1 LEGAHQGEG
10 MGLEFLKHIERTR
23 VLIFIVDVSPFSM
36 LPPLKNFRVLEKEL
50 AMYHPLLLKKKL
62 MVVANKIDL
71 ATEDRSGVDDLHDF
85 CRKRKIPYVE
95 ISALQGI
102 NLLKLKKILFA
113 FYEPE

>member
-1 LEGAHQGEG
+1 
-10 MGLEFLKHIERTR
+10 
-23 VLIFIVDVSPFSM
+23 M
-36 LPPLKNFRVLEKEL
+36 LPPLKNFQVLEKEL

-71 ATEDRSGVDDLHDF
+71 VTENRSKVDDLHDL

-95 ISALQGI
+95 ISALKEI
-102 NLLKLKKILFA
+102 NLLKLKKTLFA

>member
-1 LEGAHQGEG
+1 
-10 MGLEFLKHIERTR
+10 
-23 VLIFIVDVSPFSM
+23 
-36 LPPLKNFRVLEKEL
+36 
-50 AMYHPLLLKKKL
+50 